1 MKMLTAIVI
10 GFSVFAYDI
19 AFNNG
24 EIVYWL
30 ASALGFN

>member
-10 GFSVFAYDI
+10 GFGVFAYDI

-24 EIVYWL
+24 DIVRWV
-30 ASALGFN
+30 ASALGIG